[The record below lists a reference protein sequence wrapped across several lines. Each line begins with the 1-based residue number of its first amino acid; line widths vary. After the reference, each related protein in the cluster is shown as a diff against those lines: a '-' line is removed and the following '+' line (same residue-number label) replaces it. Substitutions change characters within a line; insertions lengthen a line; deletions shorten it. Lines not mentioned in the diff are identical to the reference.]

1 MKYSSWMMA
10 AAACLG
16 LVGCPDDE
24 QEPVADAGADV
35 GGDMGQDGEAD
46 SAPDTIEDVPSDSGP
61 DAVEDSGFPD
71 VSTDAGGDTDAGE
84 EPEPPSYGFE
94 SRFGEGSSVSY
105 DGQVARHLLIVDL
118 VTYIGGLS
126 AQIDGGT
133 FQPAST
139 DEVMEALL
147 FYYDFDSDANGEEAP
162 LLSTT
167 PALLQETYAEVST
180 AKNLTDKIA
189 GNDDSTDWAD
199 WDGDCDDSD
208 VGTTCD
214 IAFRGWTDT
223 DFDGAATN
231 TPEALVMAWFEVI
244 AENAV
249 ARAEGTVRRG
259 PDGVQLPVY
268 VTEDGLDLRELIQ
281 KFLTGAIAYAQG
293 TDDYL
298 DDADG
303 EGKGLLADNAAQSG
317 ESPYTALEHAWD
329 EAFGYYGASRYNDTL
344 SDDEVADDVYR
355 DSDGDGRI
363 DLQSEYN
370 FGHSG
375 NAAKRDRGSNTGT
388 DFSAQAFDAFVAGR
402 ALITEAG
409 GALSEAQ
416 MTELRGYR
424 DAAVLAWENAIA
436 STVVHYVNDTIGDI
450 DDLLGDTGEYSFTDH
465 AKHWGE
471 LKGFALSLQFNPRSQ
486 LTMEEFEEL
495 HGLIGTRPVLDS
507 DGDTALSEYRAALI
521 EARDLL
527 EEAYGYDSDDVENW

>member
-1 MKYSSWMMA
+1 MKYQKWMIA
-10 AAACLG
+10 AAASLG
-16 LVGCPDDE
+16 LAGCPDDE
-24 QEPVADAGADV
+24 QEPGTDTGTDLTEDMGQDMASDATPDMVGDAGAD
-35 GGDMGQDGEAD
+35 GGEDTGT
-46 SAPDTIEDVPSDSGP
+46 PDAGP
-61 DAVEDSGFPD
+61 DAT
-71 VSTDAGGDTDAGE
+71 TDAGGDADAGV
-84 EPEPPSYGFE
+84 EPDPPAYAFA
-94 SRFGEGSSVSY
+94 SRFGDGSSVSY

-126 AQIDGGT
+126 AQIDAGT
-133 FQPAST
+133 FQPTST

-147 FYYDFDSDANGEEAP
+147 FYYDFDSEANGEEAP
-162 LLSTT
+162 ILSTT
-167 PALLQETYAEVST
+167 PALLQETYADVST

-214 IAFRGWTDT
+214 IAFRGWTET

-231 TPEALVMAWFEVI
+231 TPEALVTAWFEVI

-249 ARAEGTVRRG
+249 GRAEGTVRRG
-259 PDGVQLPVY
+259 PDGTQLPVY

-298 DDADG
+298 DDDDG
-303 EGKGLLADNAAQSG
+303 EGKGILSDNAAQSG
-317 ESPYTALEHAWD
+317 TSPYSALEHAWD
-329 EAFGYYGASRYNDTL
+329 EAFGYYGASRYNDTY

-355 DSDGDGRI
+355 DSNGDGRI

-375 NAAKRDRGSNTGT
+375 NAAKRDRGSSSGT

-409 GALSEAQ
+409 GALDETQ

-424 DAAVLAWENAIA
+424 DAAVRAWEDAIA
-436 STVVHYVNDTIGDI
+436 STVVHYINDTVGDI
-450 DDLLGDTGEYSFTDH
+450 DDLLEDTGEYSFTDH

-495 HGLIGTRPVLDS
+495 HELIGTRPVLDS